1 MSPRRTT
8 TRTKAAAVAAAAVAA
23 AALVLTAVPVA
34 IVTAQNAVAEPP
46 AGGIVQIPVTFAVE
60 NVNRSVVEC
69 GTDGQRYEVAGTLTA
84 PAEAVDGSPDDAA
97 RAVTLYQHGIAGG
110 EWYWNPP
117 SDHPALEGS
126 NHVVALAERGHV
138 SVSFDR
144 LGYDDSG
151 IPPGVE
157 TCIGAQADVTH
168 QIMGQLRSGEYTSDG
183 ARPTFEQVVLAGQS
197 NGGLIANLTAISFGG
212 VDGLSV
218 HAWGDLGFTPAAD
231 ELFLAATGRCA
242 LQLAPGAEPGVGAG
256 NATGAP
262 ADVPLGYTYYDD
274 GTEAFLTGNFADT
287 EQAVLDAVTPLQ
299 NAHPCGDM
307 STITLG
313 VYEDLQRLAEI
324 DVPVQVV
331 HGEADERIQGIERQS
346 SLYSGTEVDQLVVPA
361 AGHYIGLERGA
372 GLVHDDM
379 AAWLTDNGLV

>member
-1 MSPRRTT
+1 MSRRST
-8 TRTKAAAVAAAAVAA
+8 AVAA
-23 AALVLTAVPVA
+23 AALACTAAVVA
-34 IVTAQNAVAEPP
+34 VAATAQNAVAESPP
-46 AGGIVQIPVTFAVE
+46 GEVVQVPVTFSVD

-69 GTDGQRYEVAGTLTA
+69 GADGRRYEVSGTLTA
-84 PAEAVDGSPDDAA
+84 PADALDDPG

-117 SDHPALEGS
+117 TEDPALQGY
-126 NHVVALAERGHV
+126 NHVVEMAERGHV
-138 SVSFDR
+138 SVSIDR
-144 LGYDDSG
+144 LGYDGSG
-151 IPPGVE
+151 VPPGVE
-157 TCIGAQADVTH
+157 TCIGAQADVTN
-168 QIMGQLRSGEYTSDG
+168 QIVGQLRAGGYTSG
-183 ARPTFEQVVLAGQS
+183 SARPAFEQVVLAGQS

-218 HAWGDLGFTPAAD
+218 HGWGDLGFTPAAD

-287 EQAVLDAVTPLQ
+287 EQAVLDAVAPLQ

-313 VYEDLQRLAEI
+313 VYEDLQRLDEI

-331 HGEADERIQGIERQS
+331 HGGADERIQGIERQS
-346 SLYSGTEVDQLVVPA
+346 ALYSGTEVDQLVVPA

-372 GLVHDDM
+372 ALVHDDM